1 MCQWLRKI
9 TRTQDESGAN
19 RQERIHMAQHRQE
32 VADKRI
38 TKDLERREK
47 QAQGTA
53 GYFPVPEITLQLKW
67 HKQHGVKDAV
77 PQTESAWAKAS
88 GGEGS
93 VQLISEPETKRR
105 LKEFK
110 KVLRVAM
117 PSNENYKFVNFQ
129 FRNEVLG
136 KHFVKVKE
144 FKELFDI
151 SGNCENSIFVHFAK
165 GAIQG
170 KYKENDVFL
179 GLVKAMTQK
188 IDCDERG
195 VGMQNSHYAPAWDE
209 FSKGS

>member
-1 MCQWLRKI
+1 WRNDHQHLCIFSTQCSHI
-9 TRTQDESGAN
+9 SPTTRLDEHALPCNDCASLL
-19 RQERIHMAQHRQE
+19 
-32 VADKRI
+32 K
-38 TKDLERREK
+38 LE
-47 QAQGTA
+47 
-53 GYFPVPEITLQLKW
+53 
-67 HKQHGVKDAV
+67 
-77 PQTESAWAKAS
+77 
-88 GGEGS
+88 
-93 VQLISEPETKRR
+93 
-105 LKEFK
+105 EFK

-117 PSNENYKFVNFQ
+117 PSNENYKFVSFQ

-151 SGNCENSIFVHFAK
+151 SLQGNCENSIFVHFAK

-209 FSKGS
+209 FVQIVCIYSPRAHDFLCKHFSAHTARN